1 MSQRW
6 VSGTVS
12 FLRIPAVST
21 RLGAGGY
28 ASVFLRSPLA
38 RLPVASER
46 SAGMKK
52 SCLTVVRFTL
62 EIDGDSVARRKC
74 LFERLVE

>member
-6 VSGTVS
+6 VSATVS

-21 RLGAGGY
+21 RLGAGDY
-28 ASVFLRSPLA
+28 ASVFLRSAPA

-46 SAGMKK
+46 SAGI
-52 SCLTVVRFTL
+52 
-62 EIDGDSVARRKC
+62 E
-74 LFERLVE
+74 

>member
-6 VSGTVS
+6 VSATVS

-28 ASVFLRSPLA
+28 ASVFLRSAPA

-46 SAGMKK
+46 SAGI
-52 SCLTVVRFTL
+52 
-62 EIDGDSVARRKC
+62 E
-74 LFERLVE
+74 